1 MNCKKLLV
9 AVACIVMGMALQAQT
24 GVVTIHQNATL
35 DSLLYQEKNKETI
48 TLAEKT
54 ISATGYR
61 VQIYSSNASRK
72 AKEQAFQWK
81 ATLEE
86 AYPEHRTYVQY
97 QAPFWKVRIGD
108 FTHYAEAVVWSNA
121 LKKVYPNAANEIM
134 VVKEKQVKPIYLPE
148 EAVTDS
154 IATSETDLLQL
165 Y

>member
-1 MNCKKLLV
+1 MNMKVYIVTAICLLTS
-9 AVACIVMGMALQAQT
+9 AYAWSQT

-81 ATLEE
+81 TDLEE
-86 AYPEHRTYVQY
+86 AYPEHHVYVQY

-121 LKKVYPNAANEIM
+121 LKKAYPNEANEIM

-148 EAVTDS
+148 EAVIDS

>member
-1 MNCKKLLV
+1 MKLKQIILT
-9 AVACIVMGMALQAQT
+9 ISFLSLSSFLWAQT

-48 TLAEKT
+48 TLAEKN

-81 ATLEE
+81 TDLEE
-86 AYPEHRTYVQY
+86 AYPEHHVYVQY

-121 LKKVYPNAANEIM
+121 LKKAYPNEANEIM

-154 IATSETDLLQL
+154 IATSETDLLLL

>member
-1 MNCKKLLV
+1 MKLKQIILT
-9 AVACIVMGMALQAQT
+9 ISFLSLSSFLWAQT
-24 GVVTIHQNATL
+24 GVVTIHQHATL

-81 ATLEE
+81 TDLEE
-86 AYPEHRTYVQY
+86 AYPEHHVYVQY

-121 LKKVYPNAANEIM
+121 LKKAYPNEANEIM